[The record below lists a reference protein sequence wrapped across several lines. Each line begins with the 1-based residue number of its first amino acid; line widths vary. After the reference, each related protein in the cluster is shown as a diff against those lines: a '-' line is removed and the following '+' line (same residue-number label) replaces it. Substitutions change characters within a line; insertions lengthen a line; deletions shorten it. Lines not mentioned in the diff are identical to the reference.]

1 MCPFTFKDKTC
12 ADPAIW
18 QSWIDC
24 CKKTNDKSFL
34 KSEQILSALVLFLKE
49 NESKYAKYVGGLI
62 MTLDN
67 EGALKLIKFSFE
79 ITKIFKTHKLL
90 KQIYSKAIVKD
101 TWEVIG

>member
-1 MCPFTFKDKTC
+1 MLEMLFDEKEHSNLIFILADMCPFTFKDKTC

-62 MTLDN
+62 MTL
-67 EGALKLIKFSFE
+67 
-79 ITKIFKTHKLL
+79 
-90 KQIYSKAIVKD
+90 YY
-101 TWEVIG
+101 

>member
-1 MCPFTFKDKTC
+1 
-12 ADPAIW
+12 
-18 QSWIDC
+18 
-24 CKKTNDKSFL
+24 
-34 KSEQILSALVLFLKE
+34 
-49 NESKYAKYVGGLI
+49 